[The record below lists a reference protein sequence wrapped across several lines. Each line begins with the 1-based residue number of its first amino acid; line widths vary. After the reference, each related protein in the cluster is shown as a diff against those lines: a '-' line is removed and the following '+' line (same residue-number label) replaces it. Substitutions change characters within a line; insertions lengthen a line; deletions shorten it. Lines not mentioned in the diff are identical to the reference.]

1 MNGRTA
7 FVIGARGFVGS
18 NTVRAFLA
26 AGWKV
31 HCFGLPAAQDLLADI
46 RGRIGETTGS
56 VEDVEAMAGAMADSG
71 ADVVL
76 NFAAFSAGDGGL
88 AKSGEMD
95 ADRAF
100 DINVNGLRRS
110 FDAAREAGVGRVLWS
125 SSTTL
130 YGPSAHYPDQP
141 ITETA
146 APRPQGV
153 YGLTKAMGEQLSV
166 YYRDRHGLETV
177 AVRLPL
183 VFGPGLWYR
192 GAAAALIDVFRGARP
207 GVRHVLTG
215 PDAAIDLMYVPDC
228 AEALVA
234 IAAHPGAVP
243 ERLNINGFTTSYP
256 DLARAAEAAV
266 PGYEVAFQSRPAPV
280 VYPLISTRLL
290 EAEIGYRPRFGLRD
304 AVRDF
309 IEREGAADA

>member
-1 MNGRTA
+1 MSGKMA

-18 NTVRAFLA
+18 NTVRRFLA

-31 HCFGLPAAQDLLADI
+31 HCFGLPTEHDMLADI
-46 RGRIGETTGS
+46 RDQIDETEGS
-56 VEDVEAMAGAMADSG
+56 VEDTAAMATAMADSD
-71 ADVVL
+71 AQVVL

-100 DINVNGLRRS
+100 EINVNGLRRS
-110 FDAAREAGVGRVLWS
+110 FDAALEAGVERVLWS

-130 YGPSAHYPDQP
+130 YGSSAHYSEQP
-141 ITETA
+141 ITEA
-146 APRPQGV
+146 AEPRPQGI

-166 YYRDRHGLETV
+166 CYRDRHGLETV

-192 GAAAALIDVFRGARP
+192 GAAAALMEMLQAARP
-207 GVRHVLTG
+207 GARHVLIG
-215 PDAAIDLMYVPDC
+215 PEDMLDLMYVPDC
-228 AEALVA
+228 AEAFLA
-234 IAAHPGAVP
+234 IAAHSGAVP
-243 ERLNINGFTTSYP
+243 ERLNINGFTTRYP
-256 DLARAAEAAV
+256 DLGRAAEAAM
-266 PGYEVAFQSRPAPV
+266 PGFEVEFAGRPAPV
-280 VYPLISTRLL
+280 VYPLISTGLL
-290 EAEIGYRPRFGLRD
+290 EAEIGFRPRFGVED

-309 IEREGAADA
+309 IERKRRGDA